1 MTTATSRGARRRT
14 RRNDIGDRTGPTP
27 NPRPATGPHIATSAA
42 HTEVPPATDITGH
55 WQENSS
61 LNTRSVRLGGTR
73 VDLMSEADAID
84 FIVGAASS
92 QGLPPVAV
100 VSANLD
106 HIHHFGTRGIHRE
119 VISRFGDPFN
129 FSLDQTSANVAPRMR
144 GLSLLDGAP
153 LVVRARIL
161 TGVSAP
167 RLAGSDLIEPLLDRA
182 ELIGLR
188 VGFLGGSIENQ
199 ALLREMLETKR
210 PQLCVAGWWAPSRD
224 VLADPVQSRSLAEEI
239 NLAHVDMLVVGL
251 GKPRQ
256 EVWIASYGN
265 ETGAGVLLA
274 FGAVVDFLAG
284 RVRRAPHWMSASG
297 LEWLWRLAL
306 EPRRLGRRY
315 LLQGPAAL
323 RVLLSDSSL

>member
-1 MTTATSRGARRRT
+1 M
-14 RRNDIGDRTGPTP
+14 
-27 NPRPATGPHIATSAA
+27 
-42 HTEVPPATDITGH
+42 
-55 WQENSS
+55 
-61 LNTRSVRLGGTR
+61 NTRSVRLGGTR